1 MTPRGISAVVLG
13 LAALVLAGCASAP
26 SGPMTPVVDSAEVVD
41 GYLTVSGHVTG
52 VAEDG
57 GTCMYTFW
65 SAGGGASRLTAK
77 GTAAGDRT
85 VCAEVSEQATMLLPG
100 EYEVELTY
108 ESDSGT
114 AKSERTPV
122 TVPAR

>member
-1 MTPRGISAVVLG
+1 MTLSGVVL
-13 LAALVLAGCASAP
+13 LAGCAPTP
-26 SGPMTPVVDSAEVVD
+26 SGPVVAVVDAATVEE

-57 GTCMYTFW
+57 GTCKYTFW

-77 GTAAGDRT
+77 GSAAGDRT

-108 ESDSGT
+108 ESDSANVT
-114 AKSERTPV
+114 SERIAV
-122 TVPAR
+122 TVG